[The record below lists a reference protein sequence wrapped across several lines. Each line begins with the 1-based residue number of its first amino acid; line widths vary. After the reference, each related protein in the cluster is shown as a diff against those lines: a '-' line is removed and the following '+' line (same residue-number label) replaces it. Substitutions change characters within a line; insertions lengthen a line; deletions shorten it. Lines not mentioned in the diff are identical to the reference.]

1 MSLLLVD
8 LGNSRVKWMW
18 SADGGATT
26 ARAASR
32 RDHPLSELWERCW
45 EGLPTPRGVVVASVA
60 GEAIDASLSRWC
72 MARWG
77 LAPRFLSSTVAAHG
91 VSNAYRDP
99 AKLGVDRWAA
109 LVAAHTAWPGTTLCI
124 ADCGTAVTFDA
135 LEGNGQHLGGLILPG
150 LTLMQRALS
159 SATAGIE
166 SEGSSSPERGWL
178 GRDTESGIGLGA
190 IRAITA
196 ALEQSATELGNET
209 QTEVTC
215 LLTGGDAPRLL
226 PHLGD
231 RWQHH
236 PTLVLEGARILAE
249 EETKPAAF
257 ERS

>member
-18 SADGGATT
+18 STDGGATT
-26 ARAASR
+26 ARAVSR

-45 EGLPTPRGVVVASVA
+45 EGLPTPNGVVAASVA

-72 MARWG
+72 EARWG
-77 LAPRFLSSTVAAHG
+77 LTPHFLSSTVAAHG

-109 LVAAHTAWPGTTLCI
+109 LVAAHTAWPGRTLCI

-150 LTLMQRALS
+150 LT
-159 SATAGIE
+159 
-166 SEGSSSPERGWL
+166 PERGWL

-196 ALEQSATELGNET
+196 TLEQSATVLGNET

-215 LLTGGDAPRLL
+215 LLTGGDAPHLL
-226 PHLGD
+226 PHLGK
-231 RWQHH
+231 RWQHQ
-236 PTLVLEGARILAE
+236 PTLVLEGVRILAE
-249 EETKPAAF
+249 EEMKPAAF